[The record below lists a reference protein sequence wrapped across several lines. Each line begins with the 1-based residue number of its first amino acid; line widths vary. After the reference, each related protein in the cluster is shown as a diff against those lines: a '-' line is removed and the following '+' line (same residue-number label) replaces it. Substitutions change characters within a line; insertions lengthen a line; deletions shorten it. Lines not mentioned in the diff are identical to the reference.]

1 MKKLRT
7 LFILPF
13 ILCINIIVMTKVYI
27 RHKRH
32 KDISNENLFS
42 SIVDCAK
49 PLIDKYQSHSL
60 PFSATFWILLYVI
73 IS

>member
-7 LFILPF
+7 IFIIPF
-13 ILCINIIVMTKVYI
+13 ILCLNIILMVKIYI

-32 KDISNENLFS
+32 KDISNENIFS
-42 SIVDCAK
+42 AMMECAN
-49 PLIDKYQSHSL
+49 PLVDKYQSHSL